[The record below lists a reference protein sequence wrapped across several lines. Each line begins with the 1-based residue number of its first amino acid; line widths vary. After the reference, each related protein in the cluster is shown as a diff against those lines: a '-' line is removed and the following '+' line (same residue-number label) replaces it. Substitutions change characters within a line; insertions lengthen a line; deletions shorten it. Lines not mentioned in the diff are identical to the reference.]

1 MLDRYWRLYG
11 VDVGVEVGVDAGG
24 AVLDLRG
31 VFGNSLPVVLE
42 VGFGNGDAL
51 VSLAEQYPRLNFL
64 GVEVYRAGIISLLR
78 KLGELK
84 LENVRIVNADVVELL
99 RGHLAARSIVS
110 ALIWFPDPWPKKR
123 HHKRRLIQG
132 EFVRLI
138 AEKLVDDGEL
148 QVATDWQP
156 YAEHIS
162 ETLRQCGF
170 FYEVDVADVITRRPP
185 TKFERRGKGVGHRI
199 FEQVYRKAG

>member
-1 MLDRYWRLYG
+1 M
-11 VDVGVEVGVDAGG
+11 
-24 AVLDLRG
+24 LDLRG

-51 VSLAEQYPRLNFL
+51 VALAGQYPRLNFL

-78 KLGELK
+78 KLGELG
-84 LENVRIVNADVVELL
+84 LENVRIVNTDVVELL
-99 RGHLAARSIVS
+99 RGHLTAKSIIS

-162 ETLRQCGF
+162 ETLGQCGF
-170 FYEVDVADVITRRPP
+170 FYEVDSADVISRRPP
-185 TKFERRGKGVGHRI
+185 TKFERRGEGVGHRI